1 MRYLNETILPKQ
13 ELIMIFFLILILFF
27 FKEINFEFHGQKLF
41 KRVVFPILII
51 IKKNCV
57 TQ

>member
-51 IKKNCV
+51 IKKTV
-57 TQ
+57 